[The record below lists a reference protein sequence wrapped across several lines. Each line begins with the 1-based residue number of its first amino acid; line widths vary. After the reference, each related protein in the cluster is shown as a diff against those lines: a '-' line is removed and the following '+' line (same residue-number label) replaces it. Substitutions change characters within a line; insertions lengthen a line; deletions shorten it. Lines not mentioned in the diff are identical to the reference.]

1 MSDFKDAEEIV
12 AIYEKQTEKQ
22 IIDLNKIIV
31 ALRTKIDY
39 LENKNKEL
47 QEELQKEKNEREKIP
62 VPKSIIYQI
71 VDLKNEVNKLNDDLT
86 YYKNYIPAQVVLNR
100 ETKNKPTRGGGLNEN
115 LSKDRVVEERIS
127 NKDTKIININ
137 ENFLELQN
145 KIKELK
151 TKTPPTRKGGLK

>member
-71 VDLKNEVNKLNDDLT
+71 VDLKNEIKKLNDDLI
-86 YYKNYIPAQVVLNR
+86 YYKSYIPAQIVLNR
-100 ETKNKPTRGGGLNEN
+100 ENKNKPTRSGGLNAN
-115 LSKDRVVEERIS
+115 LSKDRVVEEKIVH
-127 NKDTKIININ
+127 KDNKIINIT
-137 ENFLELQN
+137 N
-145 KIKELK
+145 KAE
-151 TKTPPTRKGGLK
+151 PTRKGGLK

>member
-71 VDLKNEVNKLNDDLT
+71 VDLKNEVKKLNDDLT
-86 YYKNYIPAQVVLNR
+86 YYKSYIPSQVIINR
-100 ETKNKPTRGGGLNEN
+100 ENKNKPTRGGGLNAN
-115 LSKDRVVEERIS
+115 LSKDRVVEEKIVH
-127 NKDTKIININ
+127 KDNKIINIT
-137 ENFLELQN
+137 N
-145 KIKELK
+145 KAE
-151 TKTPPTRKGGLK
+151 PTRKGGLK